1 MKQKT
6 SIKRKVKV
14 GILALMGI
22 GFLLLSPQLTVGME
36 GIIFAVVWAVMAT
49 LGAVSL
55 YHEWKA
61 ARRSAREKAVYAF
74 KKNPRFFISSKMI
87 SVSVEAGE
95 LSAWTS
101 SAPTIRPMPRISPM
115 IGYFF

>member
-1 MKQKT
+1 MRRKARLSVLLHIDVKKEVQDMKQKT

-61 ARRSAREKAVYAF
+61 SRRSAREKAVYAF
-74 KKNPRFFISSKMI
+74 KKKLRTPKEARSRI
-87 SVSVEAGE
+87 SVRLRA
-95 LSAWTS
+95 
-101 SAPTIRPMPRISPM
+101 
-115 IGYFF
+115 